1 MTKSR
6 GRIAIVDDDASVCR
20 ALRRLIRSL
29 GMDAETFPSAREF
42 LDRVAALP
50 PFDMDCLILDVH
62 MPRMSGLELQTRLGR
77 AGRPIIFITA
87 HDDRDA
93 RDQALAAGALAFLHK
108 PLDEASLIESL
119 ERALAPK

>member
-6 GRIAIVDDDASVCR
+6 GRIAIIDDDASVCR
-20 ALRRLIRSL
+20 ALQRLIRSL
-29 GMDAETFPSAREF
+29 GMDAETFPSAKAY
-42 LDRVAALP
+42 LDRVVAMP
-50 PFDMDCLILDVH
+50 PFDVDCLILDVH
-62 MPRMSGLELQTRLGR
+62 MPRMSGLELQTLLGR
-77 AGRPIIFITA
+77 ASHPIIFITA
-87 HDDRDA
+87 REDRGA